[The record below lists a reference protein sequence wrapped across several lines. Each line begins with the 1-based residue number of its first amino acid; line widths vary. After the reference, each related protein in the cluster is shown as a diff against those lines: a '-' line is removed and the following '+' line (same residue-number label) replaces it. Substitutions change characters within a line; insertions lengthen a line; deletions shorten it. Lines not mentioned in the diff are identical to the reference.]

1 MRILY
6 IADSYR
12 PSRSACANR
21 TVVLADALRTAGHD
35 VCVLASSDS
44 LIAGTDSHDQPGHVT
59 FFDTFPL
66 KEKTL
71 VNRLKNN
78 FGGRREAMRAADRMG
93 DFDVVV
99 CTTPPL
105 LLTTAAMKIAK
116 RKAAKLVL
124 DIRDIWPDVAYEMG
138 AFTPNSLYGPF
149 FDRIAKKGLRQSDL
163 VVSVSPGKVE
173 KLRGRMPQGCAD
185 RVVLV
190 PNGIDEEFLLLESDA
205 DFVER
210 YGLDGERKTCVYAGN
225 VGLAQGLGTILDIAA
240 VRRDVRFLIFGEGAD
255 KSHLEQRAASEGLAN
270 VEFHGTVGQSA
281 IKAVLENADMSFI
294 PLISSKLSDSIPTKL
309 YEALACG
316 CPVLLAAAGDAVT
329 ILNESGL
336 GRAALPEDRGGLMAA
351 FDFVIDS
358 EWTSEQRE
366 RAKSYIL
373 ESHSRQK
380 FAEGFVESV
389 EMLDEGLSVV
399 R

>member
-21 TVVLADALRTAGHD
+21 SIVLTDALRAAGHD

-44 LIAGTDSHDQPGHVT
+44 LIGGETDYNQLSYVT
-59 FFDTFPL
+59 FFDAFPL

-78 FGGRREAMRAADRMG
+78 FGGRREAIRVADRMG
-93 DFDVVV
+93 NFDVVV

-105 LLTTAAMKIAK
+105 LLTTAAMKVSR
-116 RKAAKLVL
+116 RKSAKLVL
-124 DIRDIWPDVAYEMG
+124 DIRDIWPDVAYEME
-138 AFTPNSLYGPF
+138 AFTPNSLYGRF
-149 FDRIAKKGLRQSDL
+149 FDCIAKKGMRQSDL

-173 KLRGRMPQGCAD
+173 KLRGRMPLERAD
-185 RVVLV
+185 KAVLV

-205 DFVER
+205 DAVER
-210 YGLDGERKTCVYAGN
+210 YGLDGKRKTCVYAGN

-240 VRRDVRFLIFGEGAD
+240 IRRDVRFLIFGEGAD
-255 KSHLEQRAASEGLAN
+255 KSHLEQRAASEGLGN
-270 VEFHGTVGQSA
+270 VEFHGMATQST
-281 IKAVLENADMSFI
+281 IKTVLEHADMSFV
-294 PLISSKLSDSIPTKL
+294 PLISSRLSDSIPTKL

-316 CPVLLAAAGDAVT
+316 CPVLLAAAGDAVA

-336 GRAALPEDRGGLMAA
+336 GRAALPEDREGLMAL

-358 EWTSEQRE
+358 DWTAEQRE
-366 RAKSYIL
+366 YAKSYVL
-373 ESHSRQK
+373 ENHSRQK
-380 FAEGFVESV
+380 FAEKFVTYV
-389 EMLDEGLSVV
+389 EMLDEGLPVAQ
-399 R
+399 

>member
-12 PSRSACANR
+12 PSCSACANR
-21 TVVLADALRTAGHD
+21 TVVLVDALRSAGHD

-44 LIAGTDSHDQPGHVT
+44 LIGKEGNHSQPDHVT

-66 KEKTL
+66 KEKTRA
-71 VNRLKNN
+71 NRLKNN
-78 FGGRREAMRAADRMG
+78 FGGRREAIRVADCMG

-105 LLTTAAMKIAK
+105 LLTTAAMKVAR

-124 DIRDIWPDVAYEMG
+124 DVRDIWPDVAYEMG
-138 AFTPNSLYGPF
+138 AFAPHSLYGRF
-149 FDRIAKKGLRQSDL
+149 FDRIAKKGMSRSDL
-163 VVSVSPGKVE
+163 IVSVSPGKVE
-173 KLRGRMPQGCAD
+173 KLRGRMPQWRAD
-185 RVVLV
+185 RVILV
-190 PNGIDEEFLLLESDA
+190 PNGIDEEFPLLESDA
-205 DFVER
+205 SAIER
-210 YGLDGERKTCVYAGN
+210 FDLDGKRKTCVYAGN
-225 VGLAQGLGTILDIAA
+225 VGLAQGLGAILDIAA

-255 KSHLEQRAASEGLAN
+255 KSHLEHRAASEGLGN
-270 VEFHGTVGQSA
+270 IEFHGMVEQST

-294 PLISSKLSDSIPTKL
+294 PLISSRLTDSIPTKL

-316 CPVLLAAAGDAVT
+316 CPVLLAAAGDAAA

-336 GRAALPEDRGGLMAA
+336 GRAALPEDQEGLMAA
-351 FDFVIDS
+351 FGFVIDS
-358 EWTSEQRE
+358 DWTSEQRE
-366 RAKSYIL
+366 NAKSYIL
-373 ESHSRQK
+373 ENHSRQK
-380 FAEGFVESV
+380 FAEKFVEYL
-389 EMLDEGLSVV
+389 EMLDEGLSVA